1 MIKQKTRE
9 KKSTFETFEE
19 LTDPKMP
26 TIPTR
31 RVGRRSS
38 CDMKVC
44 SMLGIKNPFERTNLM
59 DIVNV

>member
-1 MIKQKTRE
+1 
-9 KKSTFETFEE
+9 
-19 LTDPKMP
+19 MP